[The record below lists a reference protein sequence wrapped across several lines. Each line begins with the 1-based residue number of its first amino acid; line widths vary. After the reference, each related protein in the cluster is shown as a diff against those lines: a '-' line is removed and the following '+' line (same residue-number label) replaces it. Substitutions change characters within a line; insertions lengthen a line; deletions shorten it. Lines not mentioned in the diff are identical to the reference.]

1 MTPETSCIVSD
12 LKQGTKYNV
21 TVTAI
26 NNMGESRSEQRA
38 RTTETSYNLQPP
50 SQADLSL
57 DHKWVEGTLVATV
70 MWTELGSFK
79 NVPRLN
85 SVV

>member
-1 MTPETSCIVSD
+1 MSD

-26 NNMGESRSEQRA
+26 NNIGESRSGKRV
-38 RTTETSYNLQPP
+38 RRTETSYDLQPP
-50 SQADLSL
+50 SQADLSV

-70 MWTELGSFK
+70 MWTEFGSFK
-79 NVPRLN
+79 KVPRLN
-85 SVV
+85 VV

>member
-26 NNMGESRSEQRA
+26 NSIGESRSEKRV
-38 RTTETSYNLQPP
+38 RRTETSEDLQPP
-50 SQADLSL
+50 SEADLSL

-70 MWTELGSFK
+70 MWTELASLN